1 MTNGDYTKSAVFT
14 LNPTHCSC
22 CNRPLTDGT
31 SVEFGIGPVCRG
43 KYGYEDAYEIDDE
56 TAKKVI
62 AIVKG
67 LADTKLADKVIAP
80 VLGDDSRR
88 AVNVLNHAVAVWAH
102 EGSHEDDTKAC
113 LEAMKAMG
121 YETLSDKI
129 GGRLAEVEIGIE
141 DGMVLLDTP
150 FDTDFIEAIKS
161 VTGRRW
167 DKENKVWKVPV
178 SQKSEAWEALKS
190 AYAGKLGHGP
200 KGMFRI

>member
-1 MTNGDYTKSAVFT
+1 MSDRDYTKSAVFT

-43 KYGYEDAYEIDDE
+43 KYGYEDAYPITEE

-113 LEAMKAMG
+113 LEAMKVLG
-121 YETLSDKI
+121 YEKLADQI
-129 GGRLAEVEIGIE
+129 GGRLADVEITVEEGRL
-141 DGMVLLDTP
+141 VLDTP
-150 FDTDFIEAIKS
+150 FNMEFVNAIKS
-161 VTGRRW
+161 VRGRRW
-167 DKENKVWKVPV
+167 DQDKKVWTVPA
-178 SQKSEAWEALKS
+178 SEKDAVWSALKQS
-190 AYAGKLGHGP
+190 YKGLMGNGP
-200 KGMFRI
+200 KGIFRI

>member
-1 MTNGDYTKSAVFT
+1 MTNGDYTQSAAYK

-22 CNRPLTDGT
+22 CNRPLVDGT

-56 TAKKVI
+56 TAQKVT
-62 AIVKG
+62 AI
-67 LADTKLADKVIAP
+67 LQNLSDTALADKAMNA
-80 VLGDDSRR
+80 VLKDDSRK
-88 AVNVLNHAVAVWAH
+88 AVNVLNHAVAFWAH
-102 EGSHEDDTKAC
+102 EGTHLEDTTMC

-129 GGRLAEVEIGIE
+129 GGRLAEVEITVE